1 MALFRIL
8 KGNEV
13 NLPEKKREGFAYF
26 TVDENDFYID
36 TESSTTDA
44 AGKES
49 GGARKQLN
57 ANRAHYLK
65 SKNINKNNLFDQLYI
80 DDEEISLGRK
90 AGESNYE
97 NAYNANVVTSAGMKS
112 IAVGYAA
119 SATGNYSSSFG
130 SSTVA
135 EGIDSHAQG
144 RSTIALGEASHAEG
158 VDTQAIG
165 DFSHAEGD
173 HTIASGDKSHAG
185 GYYSSTNGKI
195 GAFVHG
201 LNVVANA
208 EYQTIFGKYSN
219 ALTTDAFVI
228 GNGTADNNR
237 SNIFSVDWDG
247 HATLKDSLLI
257 GRDPVLDLEVA
268 TKQYVDVKISAVEDD
283 KLFSYTTQLTADSS
297 TIEFNDSKIDVN
309 KCLVYYNGLL
319 LILGENYTI
328 TDEKTIQLTDWIA
341 KSGDFFVVTGKQSNN
356 SSSGSLDVGTVGS
369 PTRPVYFNNGVPVAC
384 DLAFAGN
391 SYLYS
396 KLAGQ
401 NGISSITFN
410 NNSNIDVHNCLV
422 YCNGLLLVPGEN
434 YTITNNSTISL
445 VGWTAEAD
453 DLFIIVSNQ
462 LSTSGNDY
470 AEYRLVD
477 AKEPGRC
484 VIEDESG
491 VMKLSTK
498 RLQPGA
504 EIISDTYG
512 MLIGKQNNNQI
523 PIASSG
529 RVLAYPAEDRNTYS
543 LGCAVCSGPNGT
555 VSQMTREEIKEYPER
570 IIGTVSEIPK
580 YETWGD
586 KNIKVNGRIWIR
598 IR

>member
-1 MALFRIL
+1 MALFKIL
-8 KGNEV
+8 KGNKE
-13 NLPEKKREGFAYF
+13 NLPELKREGFAYF
-26 TVDENDFYID
+26 TVDENDFYVD
-36 TESSTTDA
+36 TQSSDTDA
-44 AGKES
+44 NGNFLFDNNGKS
-49 GGARKQLN
+49 IGGTRKQLN
-57 ANRAHYLK
+57 ANRAHYVK
-65 SKNINKNNLFDQLYI
+65 SKDLHKNNTFDQLYI
-80 DDEEISLGRK
+80 DDEEISLGRA
-90 AGESNYE
+90 AGESAYE
-97 NAYNANVVTSAGMKS
+97 GGHVEGGSGLRS
-112 IAVGYAA
+112 IAVGSNV
-119 SATGNYSSSFG
+119 SATGNYSQAFG
-130 SSTVA
+130 SNTAATGINAAAFGAGTFASGEASYA
-135 EGIDSHAQG
+135 EGID
-144 RSTIALGEASHAEG
+144 
-158 VDTQAIG
+158 TQASG
-165 DFSHAEGD
+165 DFSHA
-173 HTIASGDKSHAG
+173 G
-185 GYYSSTNGKI
+185 GCYSSTNGKI
-195 GAFVHG
+195 GAFTHG
-201 LNVVANA
+201 SHVVAQAN
-208 EYQTIFGKYSN
+208 YQTVFGRYSN
-219 ALTTDAFVI
+219 ALTTDAFII
-228 GNGTADNNR
+228 GNGTSNTER

-247 HATLKDSLLI
+247 HATLKDSLLV
-257 GRDPVLDLEVA
+257 GRDPVLNLEVA
-268 TKQYVDVKISAVEDD
+268 TKNYVDKKIDEVGED
-283 KLFSYTTQLTADSS
+283 KLFSYTTQLVADSS
-297 TIEFNDSKIDVN
+297 TITFENDKVNVN
-309 KCLVYYNGLL
+309 KCLIYYNGLL
-319 LILGENYTI
+319 LVLGENYTI
-328 TDEKTIQLTDWIA
+328 IDEKSIQLTDWTA
-341 KSGDFFVVTGKQSNN
+341 KSGDFFVVTGKQGGS

-384 DLAFAGN
+384 DLAFTGN

-410 NNSNIDVHNCLV
+410 NDSNIDVHNCLV

-491 VMKLSTK
+491 VMKLSTE

>member
-1 MALFRIL
+1 MALFKIL
-8 KGNEV
+8 KGNKE
-13 NLPEKKREGFAYF
+13 NLPEFKREGFAYF
-26 TVDENDFYID
+26 TIDENDFYVD
-36 TESSTTDA
+36 TQSSDMDTNGNFLFDND
-44 AGKES
+44 GKPI
-49 GGARKQLN
+49 GGTRKQLN
-57 ANRAHYLK
+57 ANRAHYVK
-65 SKNINKNNLFDQLYI
+65 SKDLHKNSTFDQLYI
-80 DDEEISLGRK
+80 DDEEISLGRT
-90 AGESNYE
+90 AGESAYE
-97 NAYNANVVTSAGMKS
+97 GGHVEGGSGLRS
-112 IAVGYAA
+112 IAVGSNV
-119 SATGNYSSSFG
+119 SATGNYSQAFG
-130 SSTVA
+130 SNTA
-135 EGIDSHAQG
+135 ATGINAAAFGAGTFAS
-144 RSTIALGEASHAEG
+144 GEASYAEG
-158 VDTQAIG
+158 VDTQASG
-165 DFSHAEGD
+165 DFSHA
-173 HTIASGDKSHAG
+173 G
-185 GYYSSTNGKI
+185 GCYSSTNGKI
-195 GAFVHG
+195 GAFTHG
-201 LNVVANA
+201 SHVVAQAN
-208 EYQTIFGKYSN
+208 YQTVFGKYSN
-219 ALTTDAFVI
+219 ALTTDAFIV
-228 GNGTADNNR
+228 GNGTSNKER

-247 HATLKDSLLI
+247 HATLKDSLLV
-257 GRDPVLDLEVA
+257 GRDPVLNLEVA
-268 TKQYVDVKISAVEDD
+268 TKQYVDVKVDAVGDD
-283 KLFSYTTQLTADSS
+283 KLFSYTTQLVADSS
-297 TIEFNDSKIDVN
+297 TIEFNDNKIDVN

-319 LILGENYTI
+319 LILRENYTI
-328 TDEKTIQLTDWIA
+328 TNEKTIQLTDWTA
-341 KSGDFFVVTGKQSNN
+341 KSGDFFVVTGKQGDG

-369 PTRPVYFNNGVPVAC
+369 PTRPVYFNYGIPVAC

-410 NNSNIDVHNCLV
+410 NDSNIDVHNCLV

-491 VMKLSTK
+491 VMKLSTE